1 MNGPLACGR
10 CPLRYKNKD
19 QLVRHIQTHEK
30 PDIKCEL
37 CHCVFGR
44 PDHLKRHIATKHSSL
59 SDTDQQFLSE
69 NLLLGSKKKN
79 RQHNHPTRTTQQSN
93 NQQILTQHQLPE
105 VPLSN
110 HSSDQ
115 ILPVPKTTI
124 IQAITTPTSLQTTDT
139 TTDRPESELSTISV
153 AELNNAIV
161 TVHPNQAF
169 QTASSSESLPT
180 TLMRTAVAGSSVQN
194 LQNSAVSTAIQPQYR
209 QAPHQ
214 IDYSQMFQISLTQTT
229 ISTNPDE
236 L

>member
-1 MNGPLACGR
+1 MNGPLACER

-30 PDIKCEL
+30 PDIQCEL
-37 CHCVFGR
+37 CHRVFGR

-59 SDTDQQFLSE
+59 SETDQQFLSE

-79 RQHNHPTRTTQQSN
+79 KQHNPSKTTQQSN
-93 NQQILTQHQLPE
+93 NQQILSQHQLPE
-105 VPLSN
+105 VHLSN

-124 IQAITTPTSLQTTDT
+124 IQAITTPISLQTTDT

-153 AELNNAIV
+153 AELNNAI

-169 QTASSSESLPT
+169 QTASSSGSLPT
-180 TLMRTAVAGSSVQN
+180 VA
-194 LQNSAVSTAIQPQYR
+194 STAIQPQYR
-209 QAPHQ
+209 QAPNQ
-214 IDYSQMFQISLTQTT
+214 MDYSQMFQISLTQTT

>member
-115 ILPVPKTTI
+115 ILPAVPKTTSI
-124 IQAITTPTSLQTTDT
+124 IQAITTTPISLQTTDT
-139 TTDRPESELSTISV
+139 QKIRENVVVESNRPESELSTISV
-153 AELNNAIV
+153 AELNNAI

-169 QTASSSESLPT
+169 QTGL
-180 TLMRTAVAGSSVQN
+180 
-194 LQNSAVSTAIQPQYR
+194 
-209 QAPHQ
+209 
-214 IDYSQMFQISLTQTT
+214 LT
-229 ISTNPDE
+229 SKSF
-236 L
+236 

>member
-1 MNGPLACGR
+1 L
-10 CPLRYKNKD
+10 
-19 QLVRHIQTHEK
+19 
-30 PDIKCEL
+30 
-37 CHCVFGR
+37 
-44 PDHLKRHIATKHSSL
+44 
-59 SDTDQQFLSE
+59 
-69 NLLLGSKKKN
+69 
-79 RQHNHPTRTTQQSN
+79 
-93 NQQILTQHQLPE
+93 
-105 VPLSN
+105 
-110 HSSDQ
+110 
-115 ILPVPKTTI
+115 PKTTI

-153 AELNNAIV
+153 AELNNAI

-194 LQNSAVSTAIQPQYR
+194 LQNSAASTAIQPQYR

>member
-30 PDIKCEL
+30 PDIQCEL
-37 CHCVFGR
+37 CHRVFGR

-59 SDTDQQFLSE
+59 SETDQQFLSE

-79 RQHNHPTRTTQQSN
+79 RQHNPSKTTQQSN
-93 NQQILTQHQLPE
+93 NQQILSQHQLPE
-105 VPLSN
+105 VHLSN

-124 IQAITTPTSLQTTDT
+124 IQAITTPISLQTNTDT

-153 AELNNAIV
+153 AELNNAI

-169 QTASSSESLPT
+169 QTASSS
-180 TLMRTAVAGSSVQN
+180 AGSSA
-194 LQNSAVSTAIQPQYR
+194 QNSAASTAIQPQYR
-209 QAPHQ
+209 HAPHQ
-214 IDYSQMFQISLTQTT
+214 MDYSQMFQISLTQTT